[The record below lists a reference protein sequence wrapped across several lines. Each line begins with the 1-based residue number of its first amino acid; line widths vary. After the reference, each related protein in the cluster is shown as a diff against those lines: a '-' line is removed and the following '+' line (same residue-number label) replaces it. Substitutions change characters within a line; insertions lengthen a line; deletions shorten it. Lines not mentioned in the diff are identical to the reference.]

1 MSASRKGVSVN
12 LTFKGFLRLYCRE
25 LTGLNTDDLRC
36 LSRTVALDAPAAAE
50 AVMAFAAVQGKARYL
65 AKLSKGTWMEEE
77 YSRILPHLDDPIG
90 IVAFLQSEQAPERYR
105 KVWNAYL
112 AKRDAVVADRRVSGL
127 MREKTLAAMKARNV
141 TPYRLCEDLGLNK
154 GNVYAYLNK
163 GDLTKVS
170 RATAR
175 KIMEYA
181 CAA

>member
-1 MSASRKGVSVN
+1 
-12 LTFKGFLRLYCRE
+12 
-25 LTGLNTDDLRC
+25 
-36 LSRTVALDAPAAAE
+36 
-50 AVMAFAAVQGKARYL
+50 
-65 AKLSKGTWMEEE
+65 MEEE